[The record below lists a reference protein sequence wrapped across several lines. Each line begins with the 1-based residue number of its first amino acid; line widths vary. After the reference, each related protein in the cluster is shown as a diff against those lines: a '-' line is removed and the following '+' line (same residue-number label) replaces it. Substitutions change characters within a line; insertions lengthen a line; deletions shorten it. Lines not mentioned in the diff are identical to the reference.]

1 MNLSQYTPAELGITG
16 HYLRVHSKVAP
27 GWLPI
32 VHDVL
37 DWAHEFRW
45 DGRQTV
51 AFTYRVPGVL
61 EPIRGLAGI
70 DEFVIEVGA

>member
-1 MNLSQYTPAELGITG
+1 MKI
-16 HYLRVHSKVAP
+16 
-27 GWLPI
+27 
-32 VHDVL
+32 
-37 DWAHEFRW
+37 HEVVSFMVRHEEEGRGRW

-70 DEFVIEVGA
+70 DEFVIEVQA

>member
-37 DWAHEFRW
+37 DWAQPFTKLLARAEGAAQERAFAVAQEAAQEF
-45 DGRQTV
+45 GENT
-51 AFTYRVPGVL
+51 G
-61 EPIRGLAGI
+61 
-70 DEFVIEVGA
+70 